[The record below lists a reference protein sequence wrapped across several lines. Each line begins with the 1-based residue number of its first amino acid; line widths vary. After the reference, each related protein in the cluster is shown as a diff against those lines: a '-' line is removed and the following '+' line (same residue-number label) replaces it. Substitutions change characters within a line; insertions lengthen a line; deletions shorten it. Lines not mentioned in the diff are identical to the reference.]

1 MEGFNAV
8 VFAYG
13 QTASG
18 KTFTLVR
25 CALLWIDSV
34 VDLPQ
39 SGTDEQPGIIPR
51 AMRDVFGYIKA
62 TPDREYLL
70 RASYLEIY
78 NEQIHDLLA
87 SGVGPNRV
95 PVNLQGTGFNV
106 TMSPLREE
114 VVTSLKAVRDVME
127 RGESN
132 RRTASTDW
140 NERSSRSHSVFRL
153 VSADSDSHTF
163 VLILHFLF
171 ISHLTSLMLILSRFD
186 GQ

>member
-1 MEGFNAV
+1 
-8 VFAYG
+8 
-13 QTASG
+13 
-18 KTFTLVR
+18 
-25 CALLWIDSV
+25 
-34 VDLPQ
+34 
-39 SGTDEQPGIIPR
+39 
-51 AMRDVFGYIKA
+51 MRDVFGYIKA

-87 SGVGPNRV
+87 SGVGAGRV

-106 TMSPLREE
+106 IMTPLREE
-114 VVTSLKAVRDVME
+114 VVTSLKAVREVME

-153 VSADSDSHTF
+153 VRTPLRCITYYLDLRF
-163 VLILHFLF
+163 YF
-171 ISHLTSLMLILSRFD
+171 ITMDRSLKAGNEFPKGLLRNQSFHRRQPLV
-186 GQ
+186 GQG